1 MNILIHLRLLL
12 LSIAVSGFLLAC
24 TAESPESSADTT
36 ENVEE
41 TAAGEASAPAPVAP
55 AEQDVAKLS
64 SDSSGTATAPST
76 IPQSTTA
83 YAVTAASTDAVTDTV
98 PAAETPTADV
108 TAAGTADT
116 SADTTIASSNTPVD
130 TSTPTSAE
138 AAATAASLEQ
148 VALSETP
155 EVRALANA
163 DRQASS
169 TPQVPEQANS
179 SSDDRDTAQFDGLR
193 VFKSPTCGCCGD
205 WVQHLEQKG
214 LHTRTQN
221 MADMDSLKD
230 QLGINPTLRSCHT
243 ALSPQGYVFEGHVPA
258 RYVEQFLAA
267 PPAGA
272 MGLSVPGMPVGSPGM
287 EMGNDFTPYQVIQM
301 NLDGS
306 HQLYAEVKSPAD
318 Q

>member
-1 MNILIHLRLLL
+1 MNIFIHLRLLL

-24 TAESPESSADTT
+24 SAESPESSADTA

-41 TAAGEASAPAPVAP
+41 TAAGEASAPAPVEP
-55 AEQDVAKLS
+55 AAQAVATLS
-64 SDSSGTATAPST
+64 SDSSEPATTTPPSLATASPESGA
-76 IPQSTTA
+76 IP
-83 YAVTAASTDAVTDTV
+83 AVTAKPETTAENT
-98 PAAETPTADV
+98 AETAVSAD
-108 TAAGTADT
+108 AAT
-116 SADTTIASSNTPVD
+116 SA
-130 TSTPTSAE
+130 PTSAE
-138 AAATAASLEQ
+138 IAATTASLEQ
-148 VALSETP
+148 IALSETP
-155 EVRALANA
+155 EVRALADA

-169 TPQVPEQANS
+169 TPQVPEQANTN
-179 SSDDRDTAQFDGLR
+179 SDDRDTAQFDGLR

-205 WVQHLEQKG
+205 WVTHLEHKG

-221 MADMDSLKD
+221 MADMESLKD
-230 QLGINPTLRSCHT
+230 QLGISPTLRSCHT

-258 RYVEQFLAA
+258 RYIEQFLAA

-287 EMGNDFTPYQVIQM
+287 EMGNDFTPYQVVQM

-306 HQLYAEVKSPAD
+306 HQPYAEVKSPAD